1 MKKVLL
7 YSLFVLAFFERVWF
21 DLGPNIE
28 LVTLATILSAFY
40 LNRNTTLI
48 LTFGVVALSDLI
60 IGNSNIFLFTWS
72 GFILPILAI
81 DAFKKLK
88 VSIFKKL
95 EANNIFSGTL
105 AGISSNI
112 FFFFW
117 TNLGVW
123 TLDSWGMYPNTAL
136 GLLQSYING
145 LPFLKYQLTST
156 LFFVP
161 LGFIIYEV
169 MFNNIINKLKRSSAL
184 TASFKLERTI

>member
-1 MKKVLL
+1 MTKKISL
-7 YSLFVLAFFERVWF
+7 YSLFILAFIERVWF
-21 DLGPNIE
+21 DLGPNLE

-40 LNRNTTLI
+40 LDRKTTI
-48 LTFGVVALSDLI
+48 LLTVGVLAGSDII

-72 GFILPILAI
+72 GFVLPILAI
-81 DAFKKLK
+81 
-88 VSIFKKL
+88 SIFKKIKT
-95 EANNIFSGTL
+95 NIILSGTL
-105 AGISSNI
+105 AGISSNL

-117 TNLGVW
+117 TNFGVW
-123 TLDSWGMYPNTAL
+123 AFDSWGMYPNTAL
-136 GLLQSYING
+136 GLLHSYING